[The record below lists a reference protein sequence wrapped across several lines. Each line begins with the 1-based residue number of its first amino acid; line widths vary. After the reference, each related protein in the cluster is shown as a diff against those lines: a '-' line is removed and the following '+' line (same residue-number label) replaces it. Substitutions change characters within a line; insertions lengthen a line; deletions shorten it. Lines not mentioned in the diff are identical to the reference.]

1 MELSTYISSFREV
14 NSIYAKFIE
23 TGLYGFDEQE
33 IVINFFEEI
42 KDIKKLEKVLF
53 ESSEALNFQSKF
65 NAFKIVLND
74 NIKLYEENK
83 ELFNTLDVD
92 KLCGIKSSFFDKSIR
107 IKQKEV
113 DILFKNYRLSKDN
126 LGDKFF
132 KNPEDNEHDPVW
144 EEYLYKKQL
153 YDWENEELFSLHK
166 KRENILCYVLPFIHN
181 KFYDLCVLSNSFL
194 GIINSYINDDINEF
208 QSKKYLNM
216 GISYKIYEL
225 CNEKYFECTS
235 DNNFYN
241 FLNNSQNSENL
252 IIRKGKK
259 IYACY
264 IIKRLSEIIDSND
277 ENEWRDKI
285 LNNLGILDYF
295 TKKSNQIEYNKDKGV
310 SEAVL
315 FVDKLNEILKME

>member
-1 MELSTYISSFREV
+1 
-14 NSIYAKFIE
+14 
-23 TGLYGFDEQE
+23 
-33 IVINFFEEI
+33 
-42 KDIKKLEKVLF
+42 
-53 ESSEALNFQSKF
+53 
-65 NAFKIVLND
+65 
-74 NIKLYEENK
+74 
-83 ELFNTLDVD
+83 
-92 KLCGIKSSFFDKSIR
+92 
-107 IKQKEV
+107 
-113 DILFKNYRLSKDN
+113 
-126 LGDKFF
+126 
-132 KNPEDNEHDPVW
+132 
-144 EEYLYKKQL
+144 
-153 YDWENEELFSLHK
+153 
-166 KRENILCYVLPFIHN
+166 
-181 KFYDLCVLSNSFL
+181 
-194 GIINSYINDDINEF
+194 
-208 QSKKYLNM
+208 M